1 MSQFSRRAI
10 LAGAAAAIP
19 ALSVAPAN
27 AALPPALAR
36 HPGFR
41 AWDAPPANAAAAPLN
56 AFVETEAAPKRM
68 RDWLGGR
75 PAVLALWATWCSPCL
90 AEKPGQAEMARRLE
104 RAGARA
110 RIMPLLA
117 YDRVTM
123 RFARRTLDRLQAR
136 DLPLARASD
145 AAERGFIRVFGPS
158 PLTPDRTSMPSLL
171 LLDAQGRELGRAVGT
186 MVGADG
192 HTDYWEDEA
201 SFEFLS
207 RL

>member
-10 LAGAAAAIP
+10 LAAAAAIP
-19 ALSVAPAN
+19 ALSIAPAH
-27 AALPPALAR
+27 AALPSALAN

-41 AWDAPPANAAAAPLN
+41 AWQPTPANSAAAPLN
-56 AFVETEAAPKRM
+56 AFIETEAAPKRL
-68 RDWLGGR
+68 RDWLDGR
-75 PAVLALWATWCSPCL
+75 PAVLALWATWCGPCL
-90 AEKPGQAEMARRLE
+90 VEKPGQAEMARRLE

-145 AAERGFIRVFGPS
+145 DAERGFIRVFGPS

-186 MVGADG
+186 MTGPDG
-192 HTDYWEDEA
+192 ETDYWEDES
-201 SFEFLS
+201 SFDFLS